1 MNKNVFIA
9 ALSLLAQFCLAQ
21 SLPNYYSRYSFLMSS
36 PAVFE
41 DGLVGFVNPANLALL
56 RQMEQRFY
64 WSTEGT
70 DASSFNDWGYFT
82 GVPGL
87 GFGVLRQNI
96 GGVSVKDYRIAT
108 GFGSRSF
115 ALGFGYGWSKGDFEA
130 RGRERLFTTG
140 AIIRPSRYLSLGL
153 LGNFSLESKAREGV
167 AEIGVRP
174 FGSPRVTLFADA
186 ALQNDV
192 QLSDAPWSAGAA
204 LQIASGINLVG
215 RSFKGEAFTLGL
227 ALNFGRTELGA
238 QSHFDTNQ
246 NHAFNSYMV
255 RLGSRQPSF
264 MDAFAQRN
272 RRYLPLMLKGRVDY
286 HRFIFGDQD
295 THRFLEILNSIRA
308 AANDQRTG
316 VIALN
321 LSRARMLPEHAWEI
335 REELRAAKES
345 GKRVFVFIDNAEM
358 TTYHLASV
366 ADKIFMDPEGALML
380 EGFRLGRT
388 YLKGTLEKLGLGF
401 DEWRFFKYKSAMETL
416 SRESMSEAD
425 REQYQNFVDDWYELV
440 RAEVCRSRKLSGQIF
455 DALIDNEVFFLSDRA
470 MAAGLVDSLARWSA
484 LAETIQ
490 KSTGHGMRAIS
501 ARALQEE
508 TTSAAQW
515 GERPKIAVVY
525 ALGVCDLDEGIR
537 ARWLERVLLNL
548 AKNSSV
554 KAIVFRVDSPGG
566 DGLASDLVAGAL
578 LKCKARKP
586 VIVSQGQVAGSGG
599 YWISM
604 YGDQIIA
611 GPNTI
616 TGSIGVIGGWVY
628 DNGLSNKLGMT
639 SDHVQRGAHADL
651 GFGVRLPLLG
661 LQVPARNLTAE
672 EREQVER
679 FFQKFYEGFVAKVAK
694 GRKLAIERVQ
704 EIAEGH
710 FYSGLDGKAL
720 GLVDEIGGLM
730 TALAIAKQRAGFKP
744 DDEVE
749 VIEIPRN
756 KGFFDFG
763 SRFSPLPTQVSEDAV
778 LRYLKMM
785 SARPGQPLPMLLP
798 GTYPSLE

>member
-1 MNKNVFIA
+1 MNKYVCTASLF
-9 ALSLLAQFCLAQ
+9 LLAQFSLAQ
-21 SLPNYYSRYSFLMSS
+21 PLPSYYSRNTFLMSS
-36 PAVFE
+36 PAAFG
-41 DGLVGFVNPANLALL
+41 DGLVGFVNPANLAFLNK
-56 RQMEQRFY
+56 METRFY

-70 DASSFNDWGYFT
+70 DASSFNDWGYFS
-82 GVPGL
+82 GVRGL
-87 GFGVLRQNI
+87 SFGMSRQNI
-96 GGVSVKDYRIAT
+96 GGVHMKDYRIST
-108 GFGSRSF
+108 GFGSRGF
-115 ALGFGYGWSKGDFEA
+115 ALGFGYGWSKGDFDA
-130 RGRERLFTTG
+130 LGRERLLTTG
-140 AIIRPSRYLSLGL
+140 AIMRPSRYLSLGL
-153 LGNFSLESKAREGV
+153 LGNFSLESNAREGV

-174 FGSPRVTLFADA
+174 FGSPRLTLFADG
-186 ALQNDV
+186 ALQKGER
-192 QLSDAPWSAGAA
+192 LEDAPWSAGAA
-204 LQIASGINLVG
+204 LQLASGVNLVG

-227 ALNFGRTELGA
+227 ALNFGRSEIAA
-238 QSHFDTNQ
+238 QSHFDANQ
-246 NHAFNSYMV
+246 NHAFNSYML

-264 MDAFAQRN
+264 TDALAQRN
-272 RRYLPLMLKGRVDY
+272 NRYLPLMLKGRVDY
-286 HRFIFGDQD
+286 HKFIFGDEN
-295 THRFLEILNSIRA
+295 THRFLEILQSIRA
-308 AANDQRTG
+308 AAKDPRTG

-321 LSRARMLPEHAWEI
+321 LSRAQLLPEHAWEI
-335 REELRAAKES
+335 RAELQHARDS
-345 GKRVFVFIDNAEM
+345 GKKIFVFIDNAEM

-366 ADKIFMDPEGALML
+366 ADKIFMDPEGTLML
-380 EGFRLGRT
+380 EGYRLGRT

-401 DEWRFFKYKSAMETL
+401 DEWRFFKYKSAMESL
-416 SRESMSEAD
+416 SRENMSEAD

-440 RAEVCRSRKLSGQIF
+440 RGEVSRSRKFTEQTF
-455 DALIDNEVFFLSDRA
+455 DQLIDNDVFFLSEQA
-470 MAAGLVDSLARWSA
+470 LAKGLVDSLARWSA

-508 TTSAAQW
+508 SASAMQW
-515 GERPKIAVVY
+515 GERPRLAVVY
-525 ALGVCDLDEGIR
+525 ALGECDLDSGIR

-548 AKNSSV
+548 AKNRSV

-566 DGLASDLVAGAL
+566 DGLASDLVAEAL
-578 LKCKARKP
+578 MKCKELKP

-628 DNGLSNKLGMT
+628 DNGISGKLGMT
-639 SDHVQRGAHADL
+639 SDVAKRGAHADL

-661 LQVPARNLTAE
+661 VQVPNRNLTAE
-672 EREQVER
+672 EREQVAGIMH
-679 FFQKFYEGFVAKVAK
+679 KFYDGFVAKVAK
-694 GRKLAIERVQ
+694 GRKLSVERVK

-710 FYSGLDGKAL
+710 FYSGVDGKML

-730 TALAIAKQRAGFKP
+730 TALALAQQRAGFDA
-744 DDEVE
+744 DDEVD

-756 KGFFDFG
+756 KGFFDLG
-763 SRFSPLPTQVSEDAV
+763 ALFSPLPTRISEDAV
-778 LRYLKMM
+778 LRYLKLM